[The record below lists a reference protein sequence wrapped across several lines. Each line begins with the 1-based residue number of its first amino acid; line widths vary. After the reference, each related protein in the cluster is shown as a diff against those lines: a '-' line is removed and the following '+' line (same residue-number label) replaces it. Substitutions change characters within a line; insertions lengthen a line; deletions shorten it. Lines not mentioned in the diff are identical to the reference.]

1 MHYVYV
7 LQSIKDQKYYVGY
20 TNDLKRRLIEHQ
32 KGHSFATAP
41 RRPFKLIYYEA
52 FMERADAEKREL
64 FFKSGWGRQYLKRAL
79 KTYLNR
85 GKT

>member
-1 MHYVYV
+1 MPCWLHER
-7 LQSIKDQKYYVGY
+7 
-20 TNDLKRRLIEHQ
+20 LKRRLFERQ
-32 KGHSFATAP
+32 KGLSFATAS

-52 FMERADAEKREL
+52 FMEKADAEKREL
-64 FFKSGWGRQYLKRAL
+64 FFKSGWGRQYLKRTL